1 MSKDKVACQYC
12 GKEYTAQGVSSHER
26 ACSENPVNMTAKAEV
41 KTENPKDDIRL
52 GYGDISDKPLKVQ
65 VAMAQKRQRQ
75 LGDYYKGQEKVV
87 IQISPMY
94 RPYFGNAMVI
104 SLNGIPIYVPCDN
117 KRYEIPK
124 SYAME
129 VASRIKRVDDQI
141 KRETRMSNVKQNF
154 DGNTLGSLDLI
165 KQV

>member
-1 MSKDKVACQYC
+1 MYCQYC

-52 GYGDISDKPLKVQ
+52 GYGDVSDKPLRMQ
-65 VAMAQKRQRQ
+65 VAIAQKRQRQ
-75 LGDYYKGQEKVV
+75 LADYYKGQDKVV
-87 IQISPMY
+87 VQISPMY
-94 RPYFGNAMVI
+94 KPYFGNSMEI

-129 VASRIKRVDDQI
+129 VNGRIRRVDAQI
-141 KRETRMSNVKQNF
+141 NRESRMSDVRKNF
-154 DGNTLGSLDLI
+154 DGQMLGSLDLI
-165 KQV
+165 KRV